1 MATYT
6 PKTWQGREFI
16 KASDLNHIEQ
26 GIADNN
32 SNKVDK
38 ESGKG
43 LSANDYTTNEK
54 EKLAG
59 IAAEA
64 NKTVVDNALN
74 ASSSNPVSNSAIS
87 AALTS
92 AASIDA
98 NGLITFK
105 NSSNTALFTLQLP
118 LYSGGVE

>member
-1 MATYT
+1 MAIYT

-38 ESGKG
+38 VSGKG
-43 LSANDYTTNEK
+43 LSTNDYTTNEK

-64 NKTVVDNALN
+64 NKTVVDVSLN
-74 ASSSNPVSNSAIS
+74 TSSSNPVSNSAIT
-87 AALTS
+87 AALAS
-92 AASIDA
+92 SASIDA
-98 NGLITFK
+98 TGLVTFK
-105 NSSNTALFTLQLP
+105 NSSNT
-118 LYSGGVE
+118 

>member
-6 PKTWQGREFI
+6 PKTWQSREFI
-16 KASDLNHIEQ
+16 RTTDLNHIEQ

-32 SNKVDK
+32 TNKVDK
-38 ESGKG
+38 ENGKG
-43 LSANDYTTNEK
+43 LSTNDYTTNEK

-64 NKTVVDNALN
+64 NKTIVDDALN
-74 ASSSNPVSNSAIS
+74 SSSNNPISNSAVTAAIPSSASIS
-87 AALTS
+87 AA
-92 AASIDA
+92 
-98 NGLITFK
+98 GLITFK
-105 NSSNTALFTLQLP
+105 NSANTSLFTLQLP